1 VLMVPHVP
9 AAETGS
15 AMAFNQ
21 VLRYLGFTA
30 GSAVS
35 VALMAAYG
43 GGATGFERAL
53 ITLSAVWL
61 VAIVGAV
68 VLDRRTAT
76 TG

>member
-1 VLMVPHVP
+1 
-9 AAETGS
+9 
-15 AMAFNQ
+15 
-21 VLRYLGFTA
+21 
-30 GSAVS
+30 
-35 VALMAAYG
+35 MAAYG